1 MISIGNITTG
11 GTGKTPIVQY
21 IVRNLLT
28 AGHRPACLL
37 RGYKIGTS
45 QLSDEAA
52 LLERSLLIPVAA
64 NPDRTAAGRELI
76 TQDSEI
82 DLILLDDGFQHRR
95 LYRDLDIVLIDAT
108 SPFGYDHVLPRGM
121 LREPLIGLARA
132 DVLIITR
139 TSLVDADS
147 LSRTQAKLRKYNPAA
162 PILRESSLLGMHSQQ
177 RFFEY

>member
-1 MISIGNITTG
+1 MVTRTRNAMYDAGMKRTHRLPRPVISIGNITTG

-21 IVRNLLT
+21 IARNLLT
-28 AGHRPACLL
+28 AGHRPAGLL

-95 LYRDLDIVLIDAT
+95 LHRDLDIILIDAT
-108 SPFGYDHVLPRGM
+108 NPFGYDHVL
-121 LREPLIGLARA
+121 RA
-132 DVLIITR
+132 ECF
-139 TSLVDADS
+139 A
-147 LSRTQAKLRKYNPAA
+147 SR
-162 PILRESSLLGMHSQQ
+162 
-177 RFFEY
+177 